1 MDPMQLSQLLGTVST
16 VWFFLFFVG
25 MLAWVFWPSR
35 KSHMDR
41 QANIPFND
49 ENRT

>member
-1 MDPMQLSQLLGTVST
+1 MEPIELSRILGTVST

-25 MLAWVFWPSR
+25 MLVWVFWPAR
-35 KSHMDR
+35 KSQMEK

-49 ENRT
+49 ENR

>member
-1 MDPMQLSQLLGTVST
+1 MDPMQLSHILGTVST

-35 KSHMDR
+35 KARMDH
-41 QANIPFND
+41 QAQIPLRDD
-49 ENRT
+49 ER